1 MNAIPVVV
9 VTALLV
15 VAARLV
21 FSWPPPRRIRP
32 GRRRAPGW
40 AREAPVS
47 RDEAERR
54 SLELLRSVVNP
65 DEWEMFTDL
74 GFVCVTGRRFRRDGR
89 EALPRYRYLI
99 YPHLP
104 LVALLPRSM
113 APVREYCIQFPEV
126 ELAGPDGLLPTGDD
140 LLAKWMTVRADEDR
154 LVAFA
159 NVCNAGCQIPLNQ
172 IERDLRRLARW
183 QALREPAPSP
193 AMTARY

>member
-1 MNAIPVVV
+1 VNAIPVVV

-21 FSWPPPRRIRP
+21 FSWAPPRRIRP